1 MSWNQLLRSHAIGQK
16 RLDTVL
22 RDLRG
27 EASESSSGEE
37 EQAEETDE
45 ELQFSQKNK

>member
-1 MSWNQLLRSHAIGQK
+1 MLRNHAIGQR

-27 EASESSSGEE
+27 EASESSSGDEG
-37 EQAEETDE
+37 ADETDE
-45 ELQFSQKNK
+45 ELQFSQNNL

>member
-1 MSWNQLLRSHAIGQK
+1 MSWNQLLRSQAIGQK
-16 RLDTVL
+16 RLDTIL

-37 EQAEETDE
+37 LAEETDE
-45 ELQFSQKNK
+45 ELQFSQKK